1 MEEELSGAQP
11 SSHTGSILFR
21 GTICVIHERC
31 SICLQIYILT
41 VSREADGLRRRFSR
55 KDCLAALPVFVCC
68 SVFCY

>member
-1 MEEELSGAQP
+1 MEEELSRVQP

-68 SVFCY
+68 SVLCY